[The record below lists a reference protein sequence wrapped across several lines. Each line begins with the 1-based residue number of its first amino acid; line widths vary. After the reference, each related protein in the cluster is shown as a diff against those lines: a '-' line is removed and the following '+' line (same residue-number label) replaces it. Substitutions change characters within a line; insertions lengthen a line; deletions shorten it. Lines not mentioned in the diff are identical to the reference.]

1 MKGIGVGPRAYAFF
15 RRSRRMASASRLE
28 NEGSKNPSGESG
40 GTGIDERVLKEQEEP
55 VPGL

>member
-1 MKGIGVGPRAYAFF
+1 VGPRAYAFF

-40 GTGIDERVLKEQEEP
+40 GNEIDERVQKEHEEP
-55 VPGL
+55 VSGL